1 MKTKT
6 QNLKSVVQ
14 FDAFGCF
21 EIVDPKILEQVSGA
35 SMPPTPDWCIGSGC
49 CNTNNHVKCTGAGAN
64 GIAASTLV

>member
-1 MKTKT
+1 MNSRL

-35 SMPPTPDWCIGSGC
+35 GMLPTPDWCIGSRC
-49 CNTNNHVKCTGAGAN
+49 CNTNSHVKCTSSGAA
-64 GIAASTLV
+64 GIALPAY